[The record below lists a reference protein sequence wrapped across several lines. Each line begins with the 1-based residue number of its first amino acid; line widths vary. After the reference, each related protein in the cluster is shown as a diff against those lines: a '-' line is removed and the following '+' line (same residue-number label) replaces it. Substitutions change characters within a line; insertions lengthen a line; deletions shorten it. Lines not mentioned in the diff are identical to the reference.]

1 MLNILEHFDVAGLG
15 CVKAAPLLLLP
26 LLPLLSDPV
35 VSPYGWN
42 GLVHDLM
49 MMPLGRG
56 GGLISILCVSDLI

>member
-15 CVKAAPLLLLP
+15 CVKAAPLLLLLP

-35 VSPYGWN
+35 VSSYGWN
-42 GLVHDLM
+42 GLAHDLM

-56 GGLISILCVSDLI
+56 WGGDFDIVRE

>member
-15 CVKAAPLLLLP
+15 CVKAAPLL
-26 LLPLLSDPV
+26 PLLSDPV
-35 VSPYGWN
+35 VSSYGWN

-49 MMPLGRG
+49 MMPLGRD